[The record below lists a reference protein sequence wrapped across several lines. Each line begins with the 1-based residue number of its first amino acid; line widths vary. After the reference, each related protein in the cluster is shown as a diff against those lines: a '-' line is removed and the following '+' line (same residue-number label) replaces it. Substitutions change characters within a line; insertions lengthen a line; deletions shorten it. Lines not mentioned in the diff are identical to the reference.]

1 MVRKEPIRDMK
12 YARKGTNLAAAKQ
25 PHARRVRT
33 TNLLRP
39 AGTPA
44 YERFGVSGAALPKSL
59 QNQFRSIV
67 HYKIYDKRMHT
78 DSQPGVPNLV
88 LKTLPGV

>member
-33 TNLLRP
+33 TSLLRP

-44 YERFGVSGAALPKSL
+44 YESSVSQEQHCQS
-59 QNQFRSIV
+59 
-67 HYKIYDKRMHT
+67 KIYN
-78 DSQPGVPNLV
+78 QL
-88 LKTLPGV
+88 